1 MSHNSIVS
9 YLSSQT
15 ENSLYSE
22 RRESALHQKLSKA
35 LEQYQRDLDVQTLN
49 SKYFEYLL
57 RNENLENTTLNLR
70 VIVEALKTFNIAPS
84 NSYDRYMSVIK
95 NQTDFDAIRSDW
107 EVVGEGLSASFA
119 KNIIDQRK

>member
-1 MSHNSIVS
+1 
-9 YLSSQT
+9 
-15 ENSLYSE
+15 
-22 RRESALHQKLSKA
+22 LSKA

-49 SKYFEYLL
+49 SKYSEYLL